1 MAISSL
7 TLNDST
13 KLYEMGSGAPKSVY
27 QFQWDFTVN
36 GGAVSS
42 IPLTQINGPL
52 PNNFVIQN
60 ACMDVIAGLTGG
72 AGATGAVTSGQAA
85 NDLVIATIVA
95 GAPFSTTGL
104 KITIPTLGT
113 IATWIKTTAQ
123 RSPALVVAV
132 NAFTAG
138 KFNLFVEGY
147 LSGP

>member
-1 MAISSL
+1 MAISAL
-7 TLNDST
+7 TLDDVT
-13 KLYEMGSGAPKSVY
+13 KLYVPGSGAPKSIY
-27 QFQWDFTVN
+27 QFVYDFTVN
-36 GGAVSS
+36 GGAVGS

-52 PNNFVIQN
+52 PNNFLIQN
-60 ACMDVIAGLTGG
+60 CCMDVITGLTGG

-95 GAPFSTTGL
+95 GAPFSTTGP
-104 KITIPTLGT
+104 KITIPLLGT

-138 KFNLFVEGY
+138 KFNLWVEGII
-147 LSGP
+147 SS

>member
-7 TLNDST
+7 VLNDST
-13 KLYEMGSGAPKSVY
+13 KLYELGSGSPKSVY
-27 QFQWDFTVN
+27 GFVYDFTVL
-36 GGAVSS
+36 GGATGS
-42 IPLTQINGPL
+42 IALTQINGPL
-52 PNNFVIQN
+52 PNNFIIQN
-60 ACMDVIAGLTGG
+60 ACLDVVTGLTGG

-95 GAPFSTTGL
+95 GAPFSTTGP
-104 KITIPTLGT
+104 KITIPLLGT

-147 LSGP
+147 VSS